1 MTDAMTTRS
10 AAAASTTI
18 SASELRA
25 RRKPVAEALQV
36 SVALPLFAKQRTA
49 LDPARGAAALQAENP
64 ETGEKEVVF
73 EALTAKQLKVRGRP
87 SSPAACPQPPRL
99 GAGADAG
106 SRCAAPCCRAG
117 RRHARCS
124 CRRTG
129 TRR

>member
-36 SVALPLFAKQRTA
+36 SAALPLFAKQRTA
-49 LDPARGAAALQAENP
+49 LTPRGAAALQAENP

-73 EALTAKQLKVRGRP
+73 EALTAKQLKVRGPPELARSP
-87 SSPAACPQPPRL
+87 PAA
-99 GAGADAG
+99 
-106 SRCAAPCCRAG
+106 AAA
-117 RRHARCS
+117 RR
-124 CRRTG
+124 
-129 TRR
+129 